1 MPTASVGAPPVR
13 DRMRRLADVL
23 RGLRQHVGRDGEAP
37 AGDRLRPPARR
48 SVPISA
54 AGLFMAK

>member
-13 DRMRRLADVL
+13 DRIVVSPTSL
-23 RGLRQHVGRDGEAP
+23 RDLRQHVGRDGEAP
-37 AGDRLRPPARR
+37 AGDHRARPCPA
-48 SVPISA
+48 SVPIRP